1 MKSNKLLKNKLPS
14 LLFSIAR
21 LVFLIAFSYIILY
34 PLLYVIVHAFQAPI
48 DYNDVTVQWIPKN
61 YTLENLKEGLKATD
75 FFNGLKNT
83 VFVQVVCAL
92 IQVAT
97 CGIAAYGLSRFKF
110 KGQGVA
116 IAILF
121 LNILVPT
128 TMLIIPN
135 YINFYN
141 VDFLGIMGLIESFT
155 GMDLTPNLLNTSWVF
170 FLPSIFGV
178 GLQSGLLI
186 YIFMQFFKSFP
197 KELEEASWIDGL
209 TPFGSFLKIVVPSS
223 GVVILTV
230 TIFSVVWHWNEY
242 YLPSMYLSTNYPL
255 AVTMHDV
262 FNIIALANFN
272 ITTPEVINRAMAAL
286 LIFIVP
292 MLVMFL
298 ILQKKFIRSIAQSGI
313 VG

>member
-1 MKSNKLLKNKLPS
+1 MKNSKLVKNKLPKLAFS
-14 LLFSIAR
+14 LGR
-21 LVFLIAFSYIILY
+21 LIFLIAFSYIILY
-34 PLLYVIVHAFQAPI
+34 PLLYIIVHSFQAPV

-61 YTLENLKEGLKATD
+61 YTLDNIKAGLKAAN
-75 FFNGLKNT
+75 FFQGLKNT

-110 KGQGVA
+110 KGQGIAV
-116 IAILF
+116 AILF

-141 VDFLGIMGLIESFT
+141 VDFLGVMGLIESFT
-155 GMDLTPNLLNTSWVF
+155 GLDLTPNLLNTSWVF

-255 AVTMHDV
+255 AVTIHDV
-262 FNIIALANFN
+262 YGIVALSNFN
-272 ITTPEVINRAMAAL
+272 ITTPEVINQSMGVL
-286 LIFIVP
+286 LLFILP

-298 ILQKKFIRSIAQSGI
+298 ILQKRFIRSIAQSGI

>member
-1 MKSNKLLKNKLPS
+1 MKNNMLLKNKLPKV
-14 LLFSIAR
+14 LFSIGR
-21 LVFLIAFSYIILY
+21 LIFLIAFSYIILY
-34 PLLYVIVHAFQAPI
+34 PLLYVIVHTFQSHF
-48 DYNDVTVQWIPKN
+48 DYNDVTVQWISKN
-61 YTLENLKEGLKATD
+61 YTLENIKEGLKATN
-75 FFNGLKNT
+75 FFQGLKNT
-83 VFVQVVCAL
+83 IFVQVACAL
-92 IQVAT
+92 VQVAT

-141 VDFLGIMGLIESFT
+141 VDFLGVMGLIESFT
-155 GMDLTPNLLNTSWVF
+155 GLELTPNLLNTSWVF

-242 YLPSMYLSTNYPL
+242 YLPSMYLSANYPL
-255 AVTMHDV
+255 AVTIHDV
-262 FNIIALANFN
+262 FDIVALSNPNIVTAQIVNQS
-272 ITTPEVINRAMAAL
+272 MAVL
-286 LIFIVP
+286 LMFILP